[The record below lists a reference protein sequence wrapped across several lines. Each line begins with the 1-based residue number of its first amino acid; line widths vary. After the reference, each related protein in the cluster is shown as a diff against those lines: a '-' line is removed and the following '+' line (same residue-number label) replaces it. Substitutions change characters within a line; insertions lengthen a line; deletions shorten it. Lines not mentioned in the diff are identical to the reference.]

1 MHVRSATLFVIA
13 LAFAACTSRP
23 PADACPISGEAIHW
37 QADAC
42 LFESETDDII
52 AAQPCLDRMATLRF
66 KDACAEKRHYK
77 QRLCEGMV
85 AAGLRTGTVAECVAD
100 PAAMGRTVRDGG
112 V

>member
-1 MHVRSATLFVIA
+1 MHDLRAIA
-13 LAFAACTSRP
+13 LIPMLALAACASRP
-23 PADACPISGEAIHW
+23 VAEACPIPGEAIHW

-52 AAQPCLDRMATLRF
+52 AAQPCMDRGATLRF
-66 KDACAEKRHYK
+66 ADACAEKRFYK

-85 AAGLRTGTVAECVAD
+85 AASLRAGTVAECVAD
-100 PAAMGRTVRDGG
+100 PAFVGRTVRDGG